1 LIKKILWNIFYLISM
16 NNIVP
21 VSLSFFIDLKTSNV
35 IRDTV
40 LYSSCII
47 EYLSKK
53 FKNRYLFITIC
64 FLIGIII
71 YTVSNG
77 INTMFYCI
85 VLIYIYMIVRIRNH
99 AEEEMK
105 GIFLKTK

>member
-1 LIKKILWNIFYLISM
+1 MVKKILWNIFYLISM

-21 VSLSFFIDLKTSNV
+21 VSLSFFIDLKTPNV

-40 LYSSCII
+40 LYSSCFI
-47 EYLSKK
+47 EYMSKK
-53 FKNRYLFITIC
+53 FQNRYLFVTIC

-85 VLIYIYMIVRIRNH
+85 VLIYIYMIVRIRYH